1 MRMNRE
7 VVLKVGKVGFP
18 LALFVVAIYEISHF
32 VRTLD
37 VQLLQQEIGKLQ
49 FTEFLLILI
58 IAFLAISPMLLYDV
72 ILAHILKLDVPQK
85 KLIRN
90 SFITNSFSNLI
101 GFGGLV
107 GMMLRTSFYTQ
118 YKEATRSL
126 LGTIASVTFYFLT
139 GLSFLS
145 LVVLGFYHDSRLLA
159 EAKWLFL
166 AVAGLGLYMP
176 LFFMIHLLQK
186 LKGKQTPISFRSGA
200 ALLGTSVL
208 EWLCA
213 FLVIYSTA
221 FFLKIPLHFNDLF
234 PVFIIASC
242 AGAASMIPGGL
253 GSFDLVFIWGMQSL
267 VASDEKVLALIII
280 YRIGY
285 FVLPFI
291 LSTVLFIKEYWEKW
305 NQSWNQLPNLL
316 MQKGSHI
323 LLTILVFVSGLIL
336 LLSASVPGIIGR
348 LKLAQEILSSPI
360 MNVSHQLSVTT
371 GFLLLGLSRGIEYRV
386 KWVYHI
392 TLVVLSFAI
401 VFTLFKGIDYEEAT
415 FLLIAALLLKT
426 AKSQFYRE
434 NYVLTWGKSIF
445 DITLILL
452 ITFLYLFIGYVNL
465 PSSKINIPS
474 KLMPYVLMNSHDVF
488 FSAMI
493 GLVTALLILAI
504 FYVVSKPLHW
514 KDASS
519 RGQEKRI
526 LDHLQQYG
534 GSTLAHLIFLHDK
547 YVFWNQKETVLFSYQ
562 KYANKMVVL
571 GNPIGEKEDLID
583 AIEELAEKADLYGY
597 TPVYYEVSQSLL
609 PSFHENGYD
618 FFKLGE
624 EGFVNLE
631 SFSME
636 GSKRKNAR
644 TLLNKYAREDIHFEV
659 VHPPFS
665 DDFLKELEDVSLQWL
680 NNRKEKGFS
689 LGYFDKHY
697 LNQSDIALVRG
708 KESQVLGFA
717 SLIPVYDGRQTLSVD
732 LMRFIPAAPKGVM
745 DFIFLSLFLWSKE
758 QGYKRFNMGM
768 APLSNVGMSKFSFLS
783 EKIASQIF
791 EHGQSFYQFQ
801 GLRRFKDKY
810 ANHWEP
816 KYLAYRRQSSLL
828 FTMMQI
834 TFLISR
840 KQKGSASLFPPLSR
854 RR

>member
-1 MRMNRE
+1 MNRE
-7 VVLKVGKVGFP
+7 MVLKVGKVCFP
-18 LALFVVAIYEISHF
+18 LGLFVVAIYEMSHF

-37 VQLLQQEIGKLQ
+37 VGLLQQEMGNLQ
-49 FTEFLLILI
+49 YAEFLLILT
-58 IAFLAISPMLLYDV
+58 IAFLATAPMLLYDV
-72 ILAHILKLDVPQK
+72 ILARVLELEVPRK

-90 SFITNSFSNLI
+90 SFITNTFSNLI

-107 GMMLRTSFYTQ
+107 GMMLRTSFYTR
-118 YKEATRSL
+118 YKEANRSL
-126 LGTIASVTFYFLT
+126 LGTIASVTFFFLT
-139 GLSFLS
+139 GLSLLS
-145 LVVLGFYHDSRLLA
+145 LVVLVFYHDSRLLA

-166 AVAGLGLYMP
+166 AVAALGLYLP
-176 LFFMIHLLQK
+176 LFFIVHLVQK

-200 ALLGTSVL
+200 ALLAASVL
-208 EWLCA
+208 EWLFA

-221 FFLKIPLHFNDLF
+221 YFLKIPLRFEELF

-253 GSFDLVFIWGMQSL
+253 GSFDLVFIWGMDNL
-267 VASDEKVLALIII
+267 VAPDEKVLALIIF

-291 LSTVLFIKEYWEKW
+291 VSLVLFIKEYWEKW
-305 NQSWNQLPNLL
+305 NQSWKQLPNMLI
-316 MQKGSHI
+316 QKLSHI
-323 LLTILVFVSGLIL
+323 LLTIMVFGSGLIL

-348 LKLAQEILSSPI
+348 LKLAQEILSLPI
-360 MNVSHQLSVTT
+360 MNLSHQLSVTA
-371 GFLLLGLSRGIEYRV
+371 GFILLGLSRGIEYRV

-392 TLVVLSFAI
+392 TLIVLSFAI
-401 VFTLFKGIDYEEAT
+401 VFTLFKGIDYEEAS
-415 FLLIAALLLKT
+415 FLLIAAFLLKT

-445 DITLILL
+445 DVTFILL
-452 ITFLYLFIGYVNL
+452 ITFLYLFIGYINL
-465 PSSKINIPS
+465 PSSKINLPS
-474 KLMPYVLMNSHDVF
+474 TLMPYVLMDYHDVF
-488 FSAMI
+488 FSAII
-493 GLVTALLILAI
+493 GLVTALFILVS
-504 FYVVSKPLHW
+504 FYVVSKPLYW
-514 KDASS
+514 KDESS
-519 RGQEKRI
+519 LGQEEKI
-526 LDHLQQYG
+526 LNHLHQYG

-547 YVFWNQKETVLFSYQ
+547 YVYWNKKGTVLFSYQ
-562 KYANKMVVL
+562 KYANKIVVL
-571 GNPIGEKEDLID
+571 GNPLGEKDDLID
-583 AIEELAEKADLYGY
+583 AIEEFAEKADLYGY

-609 PSFHENGYD
+609 PSFHENGYA

-644 TLLNKYAREDIHFEV
+644 SLLNKFAREQIQFEV
-659 VHPPFS
+659 AHPPFS
-665 DDFLKELEDVSLQWL
+665 ADFMKELEDVSTRWL
-680 NNRKEKGFS
+680 DNRKEKGFS
-689 LGYFDKHY
+689 LGYFDENY
-697 LNQSDIALVRG
+697 LNQSDIAVVRG
-708 KESQVLGFA
+708 NENQILGFA
-717 SLIPVYDGRQTLSVD
+717 SLIPAYDGRETLSVD
-732 LMRFIPAAPKGVM
+732 LMRFIPTAPKGVM
-745 DFIFLSLFLWSKE
+745 DFIFLSLFIWSKE

-768 APLSNVGMSKFSFLS
+768 APLSNVGLSKFSFLS

-810 ANHWEP
+810 VNHWEP
-816 KYLAYRRQSSLL
+816 KYLAYRRKSSLL

-840 KQKGSASLFPPLSR
+840 R
-854 RR
+854 